1 MNRGLYMGETDL
13 LTFPTDAGVVIM
25 DSSGQFV
32 VPSPNFEVSIAAG
45 GCGGS
50 PSNGGPAGGYVYKRF
65 TGALVGSV
73 ATVVIGAAGVG
84 NGAANSPVATNGGL
98 SLFTLEGFTSLSAG
112 AGNVSANTGGTA
124 TGGDINIAGQVGSPP
139 FLAAGTDTNG
149 NIGGSGPLGFGG
161 QRSGAVATG
170 AGAGGSGGAVTGGV
184 SVAGGN
190 GTSGRAIIRWEK
202 T

>member
-1 MNRGLYMGETDL
+1 MNRGLYMGVTDL
-13 LTFPTDAGVVIM
+13 ATFATDAGVLIVT
-25 DSSGQFV
+25 SSGQFI
-32 VPSPNFEVSIAAG
+32 VPSSNFEVEIVAG
-45 GCGGS
+45 GSGGS
-50 PSNGGPAGGYVYKRF
+50 PLNGGPAGGYVYKRF
-65 TGALVGSV
+65 TGAVVGTV
-73 ATVVIGAAGVG
+73 ATLVIGAAGVG
-84 NGAANSPVATNGGL
+84 NGASNSPIATNGGL
-98 SLFTLEGFTSLSAG
+98 SSFTLEGFTALSVG
-112 AGNVSANTGGTA
+112 AGDVAANTGGTA